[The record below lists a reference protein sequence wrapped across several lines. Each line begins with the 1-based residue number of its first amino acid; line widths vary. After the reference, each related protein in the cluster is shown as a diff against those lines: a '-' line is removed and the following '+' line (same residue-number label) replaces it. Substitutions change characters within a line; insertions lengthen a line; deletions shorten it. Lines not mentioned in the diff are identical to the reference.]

1 MPATKSVKSKTSA
14 TKAKTAKTEAVQED
28 APQEVTPVV
37 EQVVETTEATH
48 DESSV
53 AATEESS
60 LAADAAR
67 LIEDAKTCQNYL
79 LKFLKGSR
87 ALSQN
92 IRKTERQL
100 RRLDKRLSAKKARGG
115 SSGNKGLQTLKPV
128 FSQEMK
134 SFIEKHHNLEDRKGN
149 VIYEQLQYDSTN
161 QLLASRDH
169 VLKLV
174 TSYVRVNELQKYE
187 NKKRIMMDSELTTL
201 FPTLAE
207 RKDKSGKVVQEE
219 NCYYHTLMKAF
230 SRHFKSAE
238 ELAELDAQEGTS
250 ASAHASPAK
259 PKAKAKVAKK

>member
-14 TKAKTAKTEAVQED
+14 TKAKTAKTEVVEEA
-28 APQEVTPVV
+28 APQEVAPVV
-37 EQVVETTEATH
+37 EQVAEATEATN
-48 DESSV
+48 DESS
-53 AATEESS
+53 AAAEESS

-134 SFIEKHHNLEDRKGN
+134 SFIEKHHTLQDRKGN
-149 VIYEQLQYDSTN
+149 VIYEQLQYDSDN

-187 NKKRIMMDSELTTL
+187 NKKRIMMDAELTTL

-230 SRHFKSAE
+230 SRHFKSAD
-238 ELAELDAQEGTS
+238 ELAELDAQEGAS
-250 ASAHASPAK
+250 ASAQSSPAK
-259 PKAKAKVAKK
+259 AKAKAKVAKK